1 LQETPRPS
9 TLVGVAF
16 DDELAERVRE
26 RLAGTDGVTE
36 LKMFGGWGVTIHGNM
51 AVGVMEEDLIV
62 RVGPDA
68 YDTALKRPG
77 VRPFDFTGREMTGWV
92 FVDGERVANTRTLTR
107 WIDQG
112 VAFAQSLPRKKNR
125 STRRPPARR

>member
-1 LQETPRPS
+1 
-9 TLVGVAF
+9 VAF

-26 RLAGTDGVTE
+26 RLGGTDGVTE

-51 AVGVMEEDLIV
+51 AVGVMEKDLIV

-68 YDTALKRPG
+68 YDTALTRPG

-92 FVDGERVANTRTLTR
+92 FVDGARVTNTRTLTR

-112 VAFAQSLPRKKNR
+112 VAFAQTLPRKKNR
-125 STRRPPARR
+125 ATQRPPARR

>member
-1 LQETPRPS
+1 
-9 TLVGVAF
+9 VAF

-51 AVGVMEEDLIV
+51 AVGVMDKDLIV

-68 YDTALKRPG
+68 YATALTRPG
-77 VRPFDFTGREMTGWV
+77 VRPFDFTGRAMTGWV
-92 FVDGERVANTRTLTR
+92 FVDGERVANTRTLTP

-112 VAFAQSLPRKKNR
+112 VAFAQSLPRKKNNR
-125 STRRPPARR
+125 STPRPPARR